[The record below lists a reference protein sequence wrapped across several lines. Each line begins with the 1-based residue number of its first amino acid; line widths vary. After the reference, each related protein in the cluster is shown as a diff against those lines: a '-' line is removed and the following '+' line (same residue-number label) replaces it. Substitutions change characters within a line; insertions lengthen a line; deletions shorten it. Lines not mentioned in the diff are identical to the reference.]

1 MRAGRNEGFTVRDDL
16 LYRNMALQTLIRID
30 T

>member
-1 MRAGRNEGFTVRDDL
+1 MRVGRNEGFTVRDDL